1 MPKLFRKPLT
11 VGHTLAV
18 IAAVVVLGGGAFA
31 VASIPG
37 PSGVIKSCVE
47 KAGSAKGAVRVI
59 DSANTCRSGER
70 TMRWNQK
77 GRRGAA
83 GATKVTVRSKNLVLT
98 YFCTSA
104 GAGLYTCIANV
115 VTATAHCH
123 TGERATGGGYGKPN
137 DETAPDVT
145 ESTPAPSTGTPTAW
159 TVTASSS
166 AGSGV
171 ASHPDTVVPVRVVC
185 AAP

>member
-1 MPKLFRKPLT
+1 MTKLFRKPLT
-11 VGHTLAV
+11 VGHALAV
-18 IAAVVVLGGGAFA
+18 IAVVVVLGGGAFA

-37 PSGVIKSCVE
+37 PTGVIKGCVK
-47 KAGSAKGAVRVI
+47 KAAPDKGAVRVI
-59 DSANTCRSGER
+59 DSTKTCASDER
-70 TMRWNQK
+70 TLPWNQK
-77 GRRGAA
+77 GKRGAA

-98 YFCTSA
+98 YFCTSI
-104 GAGLYTCIANV
+104 GSGLYTCIANP

-123 TGERATGGGYGKPN
+123 AGERATGGGYGKPN

-159 TVTASSS
+159 TVTASSG